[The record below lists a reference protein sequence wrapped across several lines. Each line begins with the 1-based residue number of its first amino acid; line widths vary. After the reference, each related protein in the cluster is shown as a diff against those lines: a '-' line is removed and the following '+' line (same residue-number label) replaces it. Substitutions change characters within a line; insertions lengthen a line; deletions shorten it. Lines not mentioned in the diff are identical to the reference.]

1 MNREFTKRE
10 KVLLLIFAVLLIAV
24 GYYKLLLEPI
34 NSQIESYRSLTQEE
48 QMQMDTAQLQAAR
61 MKQMEAEIA
70 QAKTAGLERTIPEYD
85 NSAVLLPQL

>member
-34 NSQIESYRSLTQEE
+34 NNQIESYRSLTQEE
-48 QMQMDTAQLQAAR
+48 QVQMETAQLQAVR
-61 MKQMEAEIA
+61 HETDGSRNRTGKGCGHR
-70 QAKTAGLERTIPEYD
+70 THDPGL
-85 NSAVLLPQL
+85 

>member
-48 QMQMDTAQLQAAR
+48 QMQMETAQLQAVR

-70 QAKTAGLERTIPEYD
+70 
-85 NSAVLLPQL
+85 

>member
-34 NSQIESYRSLTQEE
+34 NNQIESYRSLTRRSRCRWKPHSCRRC
-48 QMQMDTAQLQAAR
+48 A
-61 MKQMEAEIA
+61 
-70 QAKTAGLERTIPEYD
+70 
-85 NSAVLLPQL
+85 